1 MKLNMNYYVDFDN
14 TLYETAKLTSLE
26 METIAKTICEEKKLD
41 FNKTFEEIKES
52 FDSPKGNFIIFAEEM
67 AKKYNANVDNV
78 ISKVNEVIDNS
89 SELVFEDARRFIKR
103 VKEKG
108 NKVIIL
114 TYIVKGNQS
123 QQMQKL
129 IGSGIANEVDEIF
142 ITTELKYTLDLEYSK
157 GIFIDDA
164 PRDLNGLYEKNPI
177 KVIRIR
183 KPNNKRSKVDID
195 NSNIEEYVSFDDIEI
210 SE

>member
-1 MKLNMNYYVDFDN
+1 MNYYIDFDN

-26 METIAKTICEEKKLD
+26 MEAIARTICEEKKID
-41 FNKTFEEIKES
+41 FDKTFEEIKEC
-52 FDSPKGNFIIFAEEM
+52 FDSPKGNFIMFAEEM
-67 AKKYNANVDNV
+67 AKKYEANVEKLL
-78 ISKVNEVIDNS
+78 SKVNEVINNS
-89 SELVFEDARRFIKR
+89 SDLVFEDGKRFIKKIR
-103 VKEKG
+103 ENG

-114 TYIVKGNQS
+114 TYIVKGNQN

-129 IGSGIANEVDEIF
+129 IGSGLANEVDEIF

-164 PRDLNGLYEKNPI
+164 PRDLTGLYERNPM

-195 NSNIEEYVSFDDIEI
+195 NSNIAEYVSFDDIEI
-210 SE
+210 

>member
-1 MKLNMNYYVDFDN
+1 MNYYLDFDN

-26 METIAKTICEEKKLD
+26 MEVITKTICEEKKLN
-41 FNKTFEEIKES
+41 FNETFEEIKSS

-67 AKKYNANVDNV
+67 AKKYDANIENLK
-78 ISKVNEVIDNS
+78 SKVNDVINNS
-89 SELVFEDARRFIKR
+89 QDLVFEDARRFIKR
-103 VKEKG
+103 LKENG

-114 TYIVKGNQS
+114 TYIVKGNQN

-142 ITTELKYTLDLEYSK
+142 ITTELKYTLDLDYSK

-164 PRDLNGLYEKNPI
+164 PRDLNGLYEKNPV

-195 NSNIEEYVSFDDIEI
+195 NPNIEEYISFDDIKI
-210 SE
+210 